1 MFFTGKVGRRFLLK
15 VLATTWPTK
24 FSGRCTETAVAEAV
38 SFRKVNTTTRNFNFQ
53 AYSSCKSKS
62 WITNS
67 SLSSYTS
74 NIPSKL
80 LRQGS
85 CRPPKQRVW
94 RREYPYSHRCSSS
107 ELLPVSRREERMRQ
121 VSFQRL
127 KLIFDTSNLHQLETL
142 PPLPL
147 LRISNTTCLIST
159 ARSGCPLRSSPG
171 LQFKVF
177 MEIQ

>member
-85 CRPPKQRVW
+85 CRPPKESVLFD
-94 RREYPYSHRCSSS
+94 EEHRCSSS